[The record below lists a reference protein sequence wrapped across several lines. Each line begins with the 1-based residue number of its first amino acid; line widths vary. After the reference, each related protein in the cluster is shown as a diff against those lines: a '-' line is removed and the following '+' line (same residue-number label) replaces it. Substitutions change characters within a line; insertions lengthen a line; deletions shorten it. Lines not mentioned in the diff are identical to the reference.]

1 MMIQNM
7 KYYNSSQSN
16 QLKEDYSNGKSSSR
30 ESPQKSK
37 SNQFSKN
44 KHTEDD
50 YGTTN

>member
-1 MMIQNM
+1 MENRAQENPR
-7 KYYNSSQSN
+7 K
-16 QLKEDYSNGKSSSR
+16 R
-30 ESPQKSK
+30 SK